1 VAATD
6 FAAAV
11 FGFVG
16 VGGVLFLL
24 LYTLVR
30 RETDDTTRM
39 TCEEVRER
47 VSRERLSREHD
58 E

>member
-24 LYTLVR
+24 LYILVR
-30 RETDDTTRM
+30 READDTTRM
-39 TCEEVRER
+39 TREEARER
-47 VSRERLSREHD
+47 VSREQNE
-58 E
+58 